1 MTVQTAQPIIST
13 GRPGAARAVL
23 VAIAGAASGLLLAGV
38 IITILATQFFGF
50 RVLTVSSESMSP
62 ALRKGDVVVMRPV
75 EKKNIERGDVV
86 VYGGNGD
93 VSIAHRVI
101 AINTINA
108 TLVDSKTGESDT
120 ATTYQFVTKG
130 DANPAPDG
138 APIDQSRVEGRVWF
152 TVPFL
157 SGDVGGLSLQWLFGS
172 VAVVLAASWLAW
184 EGYRLFLRRRAGPG
198 A

>member
-1 MTVQTAQPIIST
+1 MV
-13 GRPGAARAVL
+13 R
-23 VAIAGAASGLLLAGV
+23 AIATAFAGIVAGLMLAAV
-38 IITILATQFFGF
+38 IVTVLATQMFGF
-50 RVLTVSSESMSP
+50 KVLTVSSGSMSP
-62 ALRKGDVVVMRPV
+62 ALEKGDVVVMRPV
-75 EKKNIERGDVV
+75 AKKDIERGDII
-86 VYGGNGD
+86 VYSAASD
-93 VSIAHRVI
+93 AVISHRVV
-101 AINTINA
+101 AINTINT

-120 ATTYQFVTKG
+120 ATTYQFVTRG